1 MNYFKNKEL
10 GFAKD
15 AIIIIDLPNNKS
27 IKTLRDEISRIPGVE
42 MASLSNTP
50 PSSGSVSGTG
60 FKTEDGKEYGT
71 QVKAVDDKYIPL
83 YQLTMLAGKN
93 VIDLDSV
100 QGCIVNEK
108 LAKMIGYN
116 NPSDLVGKRLDFWGK
131 KTEVIGV
138 IKDFHTVSLH
148 QSIDA
153 TIMFNSLSAYGNL
166 SVKVNQAKF
175 QEAIKEIQQKWDA
188 AYPDFLFSYQFMDE
202 QIKNFYEREEKMSTL
217 LTVFTSVAIFIGC
230 LGLFGLATFMA
241 NQKTKEI
248 GVRKVL
254 GASVE
259 SIVFSFSKE
268 YVKLIVIGFLLAAP
282 AAWYIMNQWLNGFA
296 YKITLG
302 PAIFIKALA
311 ITFIIAVITVGYRSY
326 QAAMLNPAKSLRS
339 E

>member
-1 MNYFKNKEL
+1 
-10 GFAKD
+10 
-15 AIIIIDLPNNKS
+15 
-27 IKTLRDEISRIPGVE
+27 
-42 MASLSNTP
+42 
-50 PSSGSVSGTG
+50 
-60 FKTEDGKEYGT
+60 
-71 QVKAVDDKYIPL
+71 
-83 YQLTMLAGKN
+83 
-93 VIDLDSV
+93 
-100 QGCIVNEK
+100 
-108 LAKMIGYN
+108 MIGYN
-116 NPSDLVGKRLDFWGK
+116 NPSDLLGKRLDFWSK

-138 IKDFHTVSLH
+138 VKDFHTVSLH

-153 TIMFNSLSAYGNL
+153 TIMFNQVSGYRNL

-175 QEAIKEIQQKWDA
+175 QETIKQIQQKWDA
-188 AYPDFLFSYQFMDE
+188 AYPEFLFGYQFMDE

-217 LTVFTSVAIFIGC
+217 LTVFTSIAIFIGC

-282 AAWYIMNQWLNGFA
+282 AAWYVMNQWLNGFA
-296 YKITLG
+296 YKIELG
-302 PAIFIKALA
+302 PTIFISGLS
-311 ITFIIAVITVGYRSY
+311 ITFFIAVFTVGYRSY
-326 QAAMLNPAKSLRS
+326 KAATVNPAQSLKS